1 MNHPDKHNQDNLSIS
16 DSMLYG
22 DDPDISIIP
31 SPPDSLPTFQM
42 FREKKIKVEGE
53 MKYHYRWLL
62 HFLIFQIQP
71 AHFSSGV

>member
-1 MNHPDKHNQDNLSIS
+1 MT
-16 DSMLYG
+16 DSMMYG

-53 MKYHYRWLL
+53 MKYHYR
-62 HFLIFQIQP
+62 
-71 AHFSSGV
+71 